1 MDDKTDA
8 QRDSSL
14 IPQPSSLST
23 RRFRPYPEY
32 QNSGAEWIREIPS
45 HWSTKRLKNLVLFQ
59 GGGTPSKEN
68 LEYWSGN
75 IPWVSPKDMK
85 ARFILDTADKITV
98 EAVEQSAT
106 NLVDPGA
113 VLLVVRSGILN
124 HSIPV
129 AIAGTT
135 VALNQDLKAL
145 IPGAEVLPKYLSYVI
160 DGKQSP
166 LLVEWRK
173 EGATVESLELDL
185 IENSRFPLP
194 PKSEQHAIT
203 EFLDRETGKID
214 ALVAKKEQLIE
225 LLQEKRTTLITQAVT
240 KGLNPDVPMK
250 DSGVEW
256 LGQIPAHWDSY
267 RLKWITKDHKQGYY
281 TEQTYI
287 DEGVKL
293 ARITDIDDDT
303 KVRFEAMPFVEIS
316 ASDERAFRIA
326 PGDFLFARS
335 GTIGRFGI
343 VRNSDRAVFASYL
356 IRFRFK
362 ESVPDFLRFTFMSH
376 IFRET
381 LISAFHGGA
390 NKNVHAE
397 NIKLTFPLC
406 VHG

>member
-1 MDDKTDA
+1 VDDRTKA
-8 QRDSSL
+8 QLDSSL
-14 IPQPSSLST
+14 ILQPSSLST
-23 RRFRPYPEY
+23 RRFQPYPEY
-32 QNSGAEWIREIPS
+32 QNSGAEWIGEIPS
-45 HWSTKRLKNLVLFQ
+45 HWSTKRLKNLVHFQ

-85 ARFILDTADKITV
+85 TRLILDTADKITV

-145 IPGAEVLPKYLSYVI
+145 IPRPEVLPKYLSYVI

-173 EGATVESLELDL
+173 EGATVESLELEL
-185 IENSRFPLP
+185 IENSRFPVP
-194 PKSEQHAIT
+194 PKSEQHAIV

-225 LLQEKRTTLITQAVT
+225 VLLEKRTALITHAVT
-240 KGLNPDVPMK
+240 QGLDPDVPMK

-256 LGQIPAHWDSY
+256 LGNIPAH
-267 RLKWITKDHKQGYY
+267 
-281 TEQTYI
+281 
-287 DEGVKL
+287 
-293 ARITDIDDDT
+293 
-303 KVRFEAMPFVEIS
+303 
-316 ASDERAFRIA
+316 
-326 PGDFLFARS
+326 
-335 GTIGRFGI
+335 
-343 VRNSDRAVFASYL
+343 
-356 IRFRFK
+356 
-362 ESVPDFLRFTFMSH
+362 
-376 IFRET
+376 
-381 LISAFHGGA
+381 
-390 NKNVHAE
+390 
-397 NIKLTFPLC
+397 
-406 VHG
+406 

>member
-1 MDDKTDA
+1 MGDKA
-8 QRDSSL
+8 NIQEESSF
-14 IPQPSSLST
+14 IPQLSSLSS

-32 QNSGAEWIREIPS
+32 QNSDAEWIGETPS
-45 HWSTKRLKNLVLFQ
+45 HWSTKRLKNLVHFQ

-85 ARFILDTADKITV
+85 TRLILDTADKITV
-98 EAVEQSAT
+98 EAVEESAT

-173 EGATVESLELDL
+173 EGATVESLELEL

-194 PKSEQHAIT
+194 PKSEQHAIA

-214 ALVAKKEQLIE
+214 ALVAKKERLIE
-225 LLQEKRTTLITQAVT
+225 LLQEKRTALITHAVT
-240 KGLNPDVPMK
+240 KGLDPDCPHEGLRRRVAGRDP
-250 DSGVEW
+250 GA
-256 LGQIPAHWDSY
+256 LGG
-267 RLKWITKDHKQGYY
+267 R
-281 TEQTYI
+281 
-287 DEGVKL
+287 
-293 ARITDIDDDT
+293 
-303 KVRFEAMPFVEIS
+303 S
-316 ASDERAFRIA
+316 ASSNDVAGHVTNGPFGSQTSRDELHQRWGYTR
-326 PGDFLFARS
+326 
-335 GTIGRFGI
+335 
-343 VRNSDRAVFASYL
+343 
-356 IRFRFK
+356 
-362 ESVPDFLRFTFMSH
+362 
-376 IFRET
+376 
-381 LISAFHGGA
+381 
-390 NKNVHAE
+390 
-397 NIKLTFPLC
+397 
-406 VHG
+406 